1 MKINKLLAASSIAAL
16 AVVSTAVAQDKSTTA
31 PAQTTAA
38 ATEKMDL
45 KGTWR
50 SSKLIG
56 LDIYNRADE
65 KIGDINEILLD
76 KDGKV
81 KAVVIGVGG
90 FLGMGEHD
98 VAVSM
103 DKLKFME
110 ESHRSAQARTDAKT
124 DAKTDNRATTGSS
137 TAPARRDTTTAND
150 WMPDHAVM
158 DATKDQ
164 LKALPQFKYSSY
176 N

>member
-1 MKINKLLAASSIAAL
+1 MKINNLLAATSIAAL
-16 AVVSTAVAQDKSTTA
+16 AMVTTAVAQNPSTA
-31 PAQTTAA
+31 PAAREAA
-38 ATEKMDL
+38 ATTDKMNL

-56 LDIYNRADE
+56 LDVYNRADE
-65 KIGDINEILLD
+65 KLGDINEILFD
-76 KDGKV
+76 NEGKV

-98 VAVSM
+98 IAVSM

-110 ESHRSAQARTDAKT
+110 EAHKAARADARIDAKT
-124 DAKTDNRATTGSS
+124 TTGSS
-137 TAPARRDTTTAND
+137 TAAARRDAAID
-150 WMPDHAVM
+150 WAPDHAVM

-164 LKALPQFKYSSY
+164 LKALPQFRYATY

>member
-1 MKINKLLAASSIAAL
+1 MKINTLLAASSIAVLAL
-16 AVVSTAVAQDKSTTA
+16 VSTAGAQDKSTA
-31 PAQTTAA
+31 PARETTAA
-38 ATEKMDL
+38 TDKMDL

-50 SSKLIG
+50 STKLIG

-65 KIGDINEILLD
+65 KLGDINEILLD
-76 KDGKV
+76 KDGRV

-98 VAVSM
+98 IAVSM

-110 ESHRSAQARTDAKT
+110 EPHKSAKADRADGKSTTGSSAQARRDAV
-124 DAKTDNRATTGSS
+124 
-137 TAPARRDTTTAND
+137 ND
-150 WMPDHAVM
+150 WVPDHAVM

-164 LKALPQFKYSSY
+164 LKAMPQFKYATY

>member
-1 MKINKLLAASSIAAL
+1 MKINTLLAASSIAAL
-16 AVVSTAVAQDKSTTA
+16 ALVSTAGAQDKSTA
-31 PAQTTAA
+31 PARETTAT
-38 ATEKMDL
+38 TEKMDL

-50 SSKLIG
+50 STKLIG

-65 KIGDINEILLD
+65 KLGDINEVLLD
-76 KDGKV
+76 KDGRV

-98 VAVSM
+98 IAVSM

-110 ESHRSAQARTDAKT
+110 EPHKSAKADKADSKS
-124 DAKTDNRATTGSS
+124 TTGSS
-137 TAPARRDTTTAND
+137 STQARRDAAND

-164 LKALPQFKYSSY
+164 LKAMPQFKYASY